1 MSKRVVVVASGE
13 TERRA
18 LPSLVGHLRANGIVM
33 DDVRVPPR
41 HARLDVQM
49 AERLVKAAWFEDP
62 TSKPDKFVVLVDV
75 DTADPEDVLR
85 PFETQLPQ
93 RLANVHATILYAIAQ
108 RHLEAWFFGDAAGLR
123 GWLGGSLGNVD
134 TSNPDAIPNPKLH
147 LRHLL
152 GQRLYTSR
160 VSEDIASSLDP
171 ASIAMRSPSFRRF
184 QLAVTNGNPGA

>member
-18 LPSLVGHLRANGIVM
+18 LPHLVAHFRASGIVM

-41 HARLDVQM
+41 HGRLDVQM

-62 TSKPDKFVVLVDV
+62 ASRPDKFVVLVDV
-75 DTADPEDVLR
+75 DAADPEDVLR
-85 PFETQLPQ
+85 PFETHLPQ
-93 RLANVHATILYAIAQ
+93 RLENVHAAILYAFAQ

-123 GWLGGSLGNVD
+123 RWHGGALGSID

-147 LRHLL
+147 LQHLL
-152 GQRLYTSR
+152 GPRLYTSR
-160 VSEDIASSLDP
+160 LSAEIASNLDP
-171 ASIAMRSPSFRRF
+171 ATIAVRSPSFRRF
-184 QLAVTNGNPGA
+184 QLAVANGNGG